1 MAINTELIVD
11 MPIPVRHALLLAL
24 SLIADSGCS
33 QLLTNPASSAQGV
46 VLAKPLQVSY
56 QSELVLARAGQL
68 LDEAALSDAQRA
80 QLFYERGV
88 VFDSVGLRYLARFDF
103 SRALQIKPD
112 FAEAYNF
119 IGVYLTLDRE
129 FNEAYEA
136 FDAVIELAPD
146 FDYAYLNRGI
156 AFYYAGRYD
165 LAQADLQTFYE
176 RDPQDPF
183 RQLWLYLV
191 EQRIDARMASEHLE
205 RHYQQATDNSA
216 WGWQIVEVM
225 LGKRSERQ
233 LISSIPDEVENNR
246 QQAERLCEAY
256 FYLAKRQQALRQPD
270 RANNLFKLALA
281 GNVYD
286 YIEHR
291 YALMELSL
299 QDSALSE

>member
-1 MAINTELIVD
+1 

-24 SLIADSGCS
+24 SLIAGSGCS
-33 QLLTNPASSAQGV
+33 LRPGDVAASAQGV
-46 VLAKPLQVSY
+46 VLATPLQVNY
-56 QSELVLARAGQL
+56 QSELVLVRASQL
-68 LDEAALSDAQRA
+68 LAEPELSDAQRA
-80 QLFYERGV
+80 QLFFERGRV
-88 VFDSVGLRYLARFDF
+88 YDSIGLRSLARLDF
-103 SRALQIKPD
+103 SRALQIRPD

-119 IGVYLTLDRE
+119 IGVYLTLERE

-136 FDAVIELAPD
+136 FDAVIELAPE

-165 LAQADLQTFYE
+165 LAQADLQTFYQ

-183 RQLWLYLV
+183 RLLWLYLV
-191 EQRIDARMASEHLE
+191 EEPIDAKMASNHLE
-205 RHYQQATDNSA
+205 QHYRQATDTSV

-225 LGKRSERQ
+225 LGKRSEQQ
-233 LISSIPDEVENNR
+233 LIRAIPEEVESNR

-256 FYLAKRQQALRQPD
+256 FYLAKRYQALQQPE
-270 RANNLFKLALA
+270 RASNLFRLALA

-299 QDSALSE
+299 QDQALFE